1 MKPMQ
6 NIDTFL
12 SIDRISRRALWRVYL
27 VAFLIL
33 FAVITGS
40 HLLAEV
46 AAMKQEQHARII
58 NLAGKQRMLSQRI
71 AGHIEVAAR
80 AHTPRLAVIGDI
92 LSDINKMEDSHL
104 RLTGQTADT
113 VDPTLSD
120 QVRRLYFTAE
130 PSVDD
135 RVTGFLAE
143 ARDLIAMIGSGAPV
157 DRDRLAGF
165 VGSARGRLLHALD
178 GVVNRYQADA
188 EALLNQLRLVNI
200 ALYIVAL
207 MVLLV
212 ELLVVFRPLAKRLDR
227 AQSDLANLAQTD
239 PLTGS
244 WNRRALMQGGET
256 LWALGLRKDRP
267 FSVVIA
273 DIDHFKR
280 VNDTHGHATGDAV
293 IRFFAETCLAA
304 IRDHDVLGRYGGEE
318 FVILL
323 PDTAIDEAAAVAERL
338 RASLSAAPAE
348 VADGARTVTLSITA
362 SLGVASRTAREHT
375 LHALIERADEA
386 LYAAKSGGRD
396 RVRRAEAA

>member
-1 MKPMQ
+1 MQ
-6 NIDTFL
+6 DIDALL
-12 SIDRISRRALWRVYL
+12 SIDRISRRAIWRIYL

-33 FAVITGS
+33 FTLITGS
-40 HLLAEV
+40 HLLAEIV
-46 AAMKQEQHARII
+46 AVKQEQHARII

-71 AGHIEVAAR
+71 AGRIEITAR
-80 AHTPRLAVIGDI
+80 VRAPRLAVIGNI
-92 LSDINKMEDSHL
+92 LADINAMEDSHL
-104 RLTGQTADT
+104 RLTGRTADT

-130 PSVDD
+130 PSLDD
-135 RVTGFLAE
+135 RVTTFLEE
-143 ARDLIAMIGSGAPV
+143 ARDLVAKIEAGAPI
-157 DRDRLAGF
+157 DQDRLVGF
-165 VGSARGRLLHALD
+165 VGSARGRLLQSLD
-178 GVVNRYQADA
+178 RVVDRYQADA
-188 EALLNQLRLVNI
+188 EALLDQLRLVNI

-207 MVLLV
+207 LVLLI
-212 ELLVVFRPLAKRLDR
+212 ELLVVFRPLARRLDR

-244 WNRRALMQGGET
+244 WNRRALMQGGEA

-280 VNDTHGHATGDAV
+280 VNDTHGHAAGDAV
-293 IRFFAETCLAA
+293 IRFFAETCLGV

-323 PDTAIDEAAAVAERL
+323 PDTTIDEAAAVAERL
-338 RASLSAAPAE
+338 RETLAGTPVAAD
-348 VADGARTVTLSITA
+348 DGSRTIPLSITV
-362 SLGVASRTAREHT
+362 SLGVATRTAREHT

-386 LYAAKSGGRD
+386 LYAAKAGGRD
-396 RVRRAEAA
+396 QVRRAAAA